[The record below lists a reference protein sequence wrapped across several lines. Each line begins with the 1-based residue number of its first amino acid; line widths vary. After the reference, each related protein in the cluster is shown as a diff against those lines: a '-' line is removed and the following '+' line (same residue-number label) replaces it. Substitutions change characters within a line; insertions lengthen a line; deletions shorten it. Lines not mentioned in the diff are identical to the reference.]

1 MAGEGPVVV
10 LIHGIAGSCPEPARR
25 KTSEARWVGG
35 RIVVLLPAHLRG
47 EARQST
53 IKWLV
58 DRLKTKLPNPP
69 RVTPSDAREPTAGI
83 HAKGRRW
90 RPLSWRHLME
100 IPHGGHEDCYRDHPW
115 SLTRV
120 GGGNGWRPMCVRP

>member
-1 MAGEGPVVV
+1 MTPTSFRSRTARIHGHDVSYRMAGEGPVVV

-58 DRLKTKLPNPP
+58 DPNL
-69 RVTPSDAREPTAGI
+69 V
-83 HAKGRRW
+83 
-90 RPLSWRHLME
+90 
-100 IPHGGHEDCYRDHPW
+100 
-115 SLTRV
+115 
-120 GGGNGWRPMCVRP
+120 